1 MEYHDNP
8 KPRKQ
13 IESALEAGIP
23 FMVTIGESEI
33 AAGTVNLKDLAKS
46 VEVPVPRV
54 ELVDRLRTLLGSV
67 SASSAAVMASA
78 SGVPAAP
85 VAARGVAVPDSVT
98 VEGTDRACG
107 RFARPKVS
115 IL

>member
-67 SASSAAVMASA
+67 SASSAAV
-78 SGVPAAP
+78 VPAAQ